1 MSENYEKLFYEEVRE
16 KRTAA
21 TGVHGLK
28 GKRGLV
34 GKMVTPAD
42 VSPRSYKAAR
52 DLGSF
57 NVIDFLKRLSEAP
70 GLKSVLLQKMDEE
83 YKSYRLATERTL
95 DAVAEL
101 LYMALEPLRD
111 TLQELDG
118 RLTILEAQL
127 PGGAEDG
134 SEAGPDAAGAP
145 RREEAPEHEAAPRR
159 RGGRGRATSA
169 PAPSAAE
176 ASPARARKPR
186 IRWGTNAEEIRRTVR
201 AHAREMLSQGQDL
214 TVSNIQKQV
223 PSMLRYLYGE
233 KAVFEGL
240 KGLIRDL
247 EESAPEAAGL

>member
-57 NVIDFLKRLSEAP
+57 NVVDFLKRLSEAP

-101 LYMALEPLRD
+101 LYIALEPLRD
-111 TLQELDG
+111 TLQEMDG
-118 RLTILEAQL
+118 RLTTLELHLQ
-127 PGGAEDG
+127 GAAE
-134 SEAGPDAAGAP
+134 GAP
-145 RREEAPEHEAAPRR
+145 QAGQSVAATPRQAEAPGPRR
-159 RGGRGRATSA
+159 RGRGRGS
-169 PAPSAAE
+169 
-176 ASPARARKPR
+176 ASPAPTTAAAEPAPGRERKPR
-186 IRWGTNAEEIRRTVR
+186 IRWGANADEIRQTVR
-201 AHAREMLSQGQDL
+201 AHARQMLSQGQDL

-247 EESAPEAAGL
+247 EEGAREAAGL

>member
-57 NVIDFLKRLSEAP
+57 NMVDFLKRLSEAP
-70 GLKSVLLQKMDEE
+70 ALKSVLLQKMDEE

-95 DAVAEL
+95 DGVAEL
-101 LYMALEPLRD
+101 LSMALEPLRD
-111 TLQELDG
+111 ALLEMDG
-118 RLTILEAQL
+118 RLAALESMAT
-127 PGGAEDG
+127 GASTTG
-134 SEAGPDAAGAP
+134 SPAAGTTGERRDSQASTAP
-145 RREEAPEHEAAPRR
+145 PVTTPHR
-159 RGGRGRATSA
+159 GRGRAAAAAAPVEPA
-169 PAPSAAE
+169 PA
-176 ASPARARKPR
+176 RTRKPR
-186 IRWGTNAEEIRRTVR
+186 IRWGSSADEIRQTVR
-201 AHAREMLSQGQDL
+201 AHASALLAQGQEL

-247 EESAPEAAGL
+247 EEGGQAAAGL

>member
-57 NVIDFLKRLSEAP
+57 NMVDFLKRLSEAP
-70 GLKSVLLQKMDEE
+70 ALKSVLLQKMDEE

-95 DAVAEL
+95 DGVAEL
-101 LYMALEPLRD
+101 LSMALEPLRD
-111 TLQELDG
+111 TLLEMDG
-118 RLTILEAQL
+118 RLAALESMATGAST
-127 PGGAEDG
+127 PGSSATG
-134 SEAGPDAAGAP
+134 SPAAGTTGQRGGSQASTAP
-145 RREEAPEHEAAPRR
+145 HR
-159 RGGRGRATSA
+159 GRGRAAAA
-169 PAPSAAE
+169 PVEPAA
-176 ASPARARKPR
+176 AHTRKPR
-186 IRWGTNAEEIRRTVR
+186 IRWGSSADEVRQTVR
-201 AHAREMLSQGQDL
+201 AHARDLLAQGHEL

-247 EESAPEAAGL
+247 EEGAQEAAGL